1 MAHRHGYRP
10 IHTRIVIRDHQEHR
24 VVPVRRLLCLVE
36 ELPQR
41 PIGITHRVVHRRG
54 VAQLDHRVGHA
65 GQEPRRH
72 RFNAAHRARAGG
84 VGAVEHPAVLGQAV
98 DVGREI
104 ASAQAAH
111 VLRAQAF
118 LQDDHHIQRLVAPH
132 GGLLFVQAGVARIQ
146 RRAGQARLFA
156 DDGVHAVHRHL
167 RIHRR

>member
-1 MAHRHGYRP
+1 MRFAAVDEAR
-10 IHTRIVIRDHQEHR
+10 VIAVAAQHLGQR
-24 VVPVRRLLCLVE
+24 E
-36 ELPQR
+36 EAGLR
-41 PIGITHRVVHRRG
+41 AG
-54 VAQLDHRVGHA
+54 QLDHGVGHA
-65 GQEPRRH
+65 GQEARRH
-72 RFNAAHRARAGG
+72 RFDAAHRARAGG

-118 LQDDHHIQRLVAPH
+118 LQDDHHVQRLVAPH
-132 GGLLFVQAGVARIQ
+132 GGLLFVQAGVARVQ

-156 DDGVHAVHRHL
+156 DDGVHAIHRHL